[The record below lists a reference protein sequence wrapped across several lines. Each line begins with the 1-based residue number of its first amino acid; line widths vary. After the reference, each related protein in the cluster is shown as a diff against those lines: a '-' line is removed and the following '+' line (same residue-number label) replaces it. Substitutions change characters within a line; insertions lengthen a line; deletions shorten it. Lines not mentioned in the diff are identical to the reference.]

1 MAKNYQRPQYT
12 QTKEP
17 VAGSTEEVIQEE
29 ITVSEEVAQE
39 TAVEET
45 VAEVTEV
52 QEPEVVEEA
61 VSEATPVTTQE
72 GFAPV
77 YKVELELS
85 QYAEAMDK
93 QKVINPEEGG
103 RWQYSLFTN
112 IRAVLNANTQED
124 FNKEWNTI
132 LNFFNKN
139 KDGVF
144 NERFIFRF
152 PEYWPGSAI
161 EFVTFRRLVFVILE
175 TANVQTRKKKI
186 SDINLELVTENLTE
200 AQKTRLVNFYG

>member
-1 MAKNYQRPQYT
+1 MVKNYQRSQYT

-17 VAGSTEEVIQEE
+17 VAVSTEEVIQEE
-29 ITVSEEVAQE
+29 ATSEEMVQE
-39 TAVEET
+39 TTVEET
-45 VAEVTEV
+45 VTETVEV
-52 QEPEVVEEA
+52 QESEVAEEP
-61 VSEATPVTTQE
+61 VSGATPVTTQE
-72 GFAPV
+72 GFTPV

-85 QYAEAMDK
+85 QYAEAMSK
-93 QKVINPEEGG
+93 QKVINLEEGG

-112 IRAVLNANTQED
+112 IRAVLNVSTQEK
-124 FNKEWNTI
+124 FNKEWSTI

-139 KDGVF
+139 KDGIF

-175 TANVQTRKKKI
+175 TANAQTRKKKI
-186 SDINLELVTENLTE
+186 ADINLELVTENLTE

>member
-1 MAKNYQRPQYT
+1 MAKNYPRQQYT
-12 QTKEP
+12 QVKEP
-17 VAGSTEEVIQEE
+17 VAVSTEEIIQEELISTEEVTQK
-29 ITVSEEVAQE
+29 T
-39 TAVEET
+39 VEET
-45 VAEVTEV
+45 VIETVEV
-52 QEPEVVEEA
+52 QEPEVVKET
-61 VSEATPVTTQE
+61 VSEATPATIQE
-72 GFAPV
+72 GFTPV

-93 QKVINPEEGG
+93 QKVVNPEEGG

-112 IRAVLNANTQED
+112 IRSILNANTQEE
-124 FNKEWNTI
+124 FNKEWSTI

-139 KDGVF
+139 KDGIF

-152 PEYWPGSAI
+152 PEYWPGSAT

-186 SDINLELVTENLTE
+186 LDINLDMVTENLTE
-200 AQKTRLVNFYG
+200 TQKTRLVNFYG